1 ADEAGQNAQDSA
13 FGARGNQPR
22 RWRLGIQAAVART
35 FFHRKHA
42 GLPLETKDGTVDI
55 WLSGEYTC
63 VIHQV
68 AGGKVV
74 RSIGYDLEVAEKFQG
89 VVAAQ
94 RRSQS
99 ARADAQHARSL
110 QLLLTLHADLRHD
123 QVARIAQDFVVSKG
137 RGGGLDFG

>member
-13 FGARGNQPR
+13 FGARGNQSR
-22 RWRLGIQAAVART
+22 RWRLGIQAAVARA

-74 RSIGYDLEVAEKFQG
+74 RSIGYDLEVAESSK
-89 VVAAQ
+89 AL
-94 RRSQS
+94 
-99 ARADAQHARSL
+99 SL
-110 QLLLTLHADLRHD
+110 LSR
-123 QVARIAQDFVVSKG
+123 VSN
-137 RGGGLDFG
+137 L